1 MPIYKKDKKGDS
13 FMNDRSKNRT
23 ILGAERSAI
32 AYSEGLRTYMLSVYN
47 YMAMGLGL
55 TGGVALLV
63 VSSPPLL
70 NAVMPLV
77 LPLAIVTIGLVFFL
91 SLRINAIQYSTAQMI
106 FWLYAALN
114 GVVFSTIFLAY
125 TYESIARVFF
135 ITAGMFAAMSLYG
148 YTTKRDLTAL
158 GSFLFMGLIG
168 IILASVV
175 NIFLASSML
184 QFVVSVAGVLIFTGL
199 TAYDTQSIKEGYV
212 EGSAADVA
220 GKRAIFGALRL
231 YLDFI
236 NLFLMLLRLVGDRR

>member
-1 MPIYKKDKKGDS
+1 
-13 FMNDRSKNRT
+13 MNDHSKNKT
-23 ILGAERSAI
+23 ILGVERKAL

-47 YMAMGLGL
+47 YMALGLGL

-63 VSSPPLL
+63 VSSPTLL
-70 NAVMPLV
+70 HAIMPMMLFFIIA
-77 LPLAIVTIGLVFFL
+77 PIALVFFL
-91 SLRINAIQYSTAQMI
+91 SFKINTMKYTTAQAV

-114 GVVFSTIFLAY
+114 GVAFSTIFLAY

-148 YTTKRDLTAL
+148 YTTKKDLTAM

-168 IILASVV
+168 LIIASLVSL
-175 NIFLASSML
+175 FWPSTML
-184 QFVVSVAGVLIFTGL
+184 QLIISVAGVIIFTGL
-199 TAYDTQSIKEGYV
+199 TAYDTQSIKDAYT
-212 EGSAADVA
+212 EGSSAEVA

-236 NLFLMLLRLVGDRR
+236 NLFLMMLRLMGDRR

>member
-1 MPIYKKDKKGDS
+1 
-13 FMNDRSKNRT
+13 MNDRSKNKT
-23 ILGAERSAI
+23 ILGVERKAL

-63 VSSPPLL
+63 VSSPTLFNAIKPMMLL
-70 NAVMPLV
+70 FIIAPV
-77 LPLAIVTIGLVFFL
+77 ALVFFM
-91 SLRINAIQYSTAQMI
+91 SFKINTMKYTTAQAV

-114 GVVFSTIFLAY
+114 GVAFSVIFLAY

-148 YTTKRDLTAL
+148 YTTKKDLTSL

-168 IILASVV
+168 LIIASVV
-175 NIFLASSML
+175 GLFWHNTMFQFLI
-184 QFVVSVAGVLIFTGL
+184 SVAGVLIFTGL
-199 TAYDTQSIKEGYV
+199 TAYDTQSIKEAYT
-212 EGSAADVA
+212 EGSSAEVS

-236 NLFLMLLRLVGDRR
+236 NLFLMMLRLMGDRR

>member
-1 MPIYKKDKKGDS
+1 
-13 FMNDRSKNRT
+13 
-23 ILGAERSAI
+23 
-32 AYSEGLRTYMLSVYN
+32 
-47 YMAMGLGL
+47 
-55 TGGVALLV
+55 V
-63 VSSPPLL
+63 VSSPTLL
-70 NAVMPLV
+70 NAIMPMMLLFILAPLGLV
-77 LPLAIVTIGLVFFL
+77 LFL
-91 SLRINAIQYSTAQMI
+91 SFRINTIQYSTAQML

-114 GVVFSTIFLAY
+114 GVAFSVIFLAY

-168 IILASVV
+168 IILASIV

-184 QFVVSVAGVLIFTGL
+184 QFIVSVAGVLIFTGL

-212 EGSAADVA
+212 EGSASDVA